1 MRNGWLTRTGRGY
14 FLAGLVLV
22 CGCTSRLNAQT
33 TIVGAGPGGTVRI
46 FVSDMAILEVP
57 EPRADLPCT
66 VVPVKPQLGFDL
78 RYHAGYEVTVP
89 LRDLAGAEN
98 MITVLF
104 RVIPADRK
112 DEPLYL
118 TQRVRVPSIEE
129 GAKGDAFFQGVFDV
143 GQGSYHVDWLL
154 RDRSERVCSS
164 YWDFSA
170 ELPAKD
176 KQVNLVIAPGVVQ
189 AADSEQFKQEPPVE
203 RARNDAPLNVKV
215 LINFA
220 AQNPNAP
227 MLQPMDTSALVS
239 ILRSIAREPRIAK
252 FSLVAFNLQEQRIVY
267 RQDSADCIDFP
278 KLGEALKSVSPGTI
292 DLKRLEEKHGDTQF
306 LTQLI
311 RSETTG
317 ANHPDALIF
326 AGPKVMLDENVEQD
340 DLAAI
345 GQLDY
350 PVFYMNYNLNPQAV
364 PWRDS
369 ISRAVKFF
377 RGQEYTITRPRDVWF
392 AVSEMM
398 AHIVK
403 SKNLQQS
410 ADASTQ

>member
-1 MRNGWLTRTGRGY
+1 MHNGWLTRIGCRQ
-14 FLAGLVLV
+14 FLAGLVLFSA
-22 CGCTSRLNAQT
+22 CASLSAQT
-33 TIVGAGPGGTVRI
+33 TIAGAGPGGTVRI
-46 FVSDMAILEVP
+46 FGSDMAILEVP
-57 EPRADLPCT
+57 EPRTDLPCVAT
-66 VVPVKPQLGFDL
+66 AVKPQLGFDL
-78 RYHAGYEVTVP
+78 RYHVGYEVTIP
-89 LRDLAGAEN
+89 LRELAGAEN
-98 MITVLF
+98 LLTVLF
-104 RVIPADRK
+104 RVIPENRK
-112 DEPLYL
+112 DEPLYM
-118 TQRVRVPSIEE
+118 TQRVRVPAIEE
-129 GAKGDAFFQGVFDV
+129 DAKGDAFFQGVFDV
-143 GQGSYHVDWLL
+143 GEGNYHVDWLL
-154 RDRSERVCSS
+154 RDRTERVCSS
-164 YWDFSA
+164 YWDVTA

-176 KQVNLVIAPGVVQ
+176 KQVNLVIPPGIVQ
-189 AADSEQFKQEPPVE
+189 AADSEQFKEEPPVE
-203 RARNDAPLNVKV
+203 RAQNEAPLNVKV

-220 AQNPNAP
+220 PQNPNAP

-239 ILRSIAREPRIAK
+239 ILRSIAREPRITR

-278 KLGEALKSVSPGTI
+278 KLGDALKSVTPGTI
-292 DLKRLEEKHGDTQF
+292 DLKRLEQKHGDTQF

-311 RSETTG
+311 RNETTG
-317 ANHPDALIF
+317 VNHPDALIF
-326 AGPKVMLDENVEQD
+326 AGPKVMLDENVEQN

-377 RGQEYTITRPRDVWF
+377 RGQEYTISRPRDVWF

-398 AHIVK
+398 SHIVK
-403 SKNLQQS
+403 SKHLHRS

>member
-1 MRNGWLTRTGRGY
+1 
-14 FLAGLVLV
+14 
-22 CGCTSRLNAQT
+22 
-33 TIVGAGPGGTVRI
+33 
-46 FVSDMAILEVP
+46 MAILEVP

-164 YWDFSA
+164 YWDFTA